1 MGQNDQYRQ
10 HRTSVVVN
18 FKNEISAEG
27 FARKLCENYLH
38 QPSLSIGVRGGWSE
52 GGRPPPRVWNISG
65 LALFSGQALVAQ
77 KSWMIK
83 KYFNTV
89 KNCKSTIFFR
99 TCASCS
105 KILNDKKYIFNTVK
119 NSRATLFFR
128 ASASCSKI
136 LNNKKYIFSTVNSGH
151 PLFFRASANCSK
163 LLNVKSILNTVK
175 NFRGNSVFQGKCKL
189 LKILNVKIYSLQ
201 WKFPGQLC
209 FVQGKR

>member
-1 MGQNDQYRQ
+1 MLEAERQFYR
-10 HRTSVVVN
+10 RILST
-18 FKNEISAEG
+18 ISSFG
-27 FARKLCENYLH
+27 TTLL
-38 QPSLSIGVRGGWSE
+38 QSGTLIPIGVRVGVAVAPQAWKF
-52 GGRPPPRVWNISG
+52 SG
-65 LALFSGQALVAQ
+65 QTLFSGQALVAQ
-77 KSWMIK
+77 KSWMMK